1 MVYVSVKVN
10 EKGQIVIPK
19 VFRDSYGIEPG
30 SEITLGEKNN
40 ELVIGKKMAK
50 AEWVSFLNSFPKI
63 NMGKI
68 DSDADY
74 AEELENR

>member
-1 MVYVSVKVN
+1 MVFVTVSVN

-19 VFRDSYGIEPG
+19 VLRDAYDIRPG
-30 SEITLGEKNN
+30 GEVVLAEKNN
-40 ELVIGKKMAK
+40 ELVIEKKASK
-50 AEWVSFLNSFPKI
+50 AGWVKFLNSFPKTNI
-63 NMGKI
+63 GKI